1 MIDASISCGRKTE
14 NRVGPGPGAGDLAV
28 PVEQLPTWPAAL
40 KAPFPQCSTNYLQKR
55 ADPVTLLRFVL
66 YRLALATSQSA
77 NAPLKLDDVFVK
89 RGFPCNPSECC
100 ARASCRSFGADAR
113 VSPPM

>member
-40 KAPFPQCSTNYLQKR
+40 KAPISAMQQKLFAKTR
-55 ADPVTLLRFVL
+55 RPR
-66 YRLALATSQSA
+66 
-77 NAPLKLDDVFVK
+77 
-89 RGFPCNPSECC
+89 
-100 ARASCRSFGADAR
+100 
-113 VSPPM
+113 